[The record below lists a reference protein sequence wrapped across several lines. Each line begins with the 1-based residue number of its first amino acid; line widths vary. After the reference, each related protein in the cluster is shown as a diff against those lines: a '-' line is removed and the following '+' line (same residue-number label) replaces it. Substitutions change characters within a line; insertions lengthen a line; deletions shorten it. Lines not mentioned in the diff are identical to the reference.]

1 MHFLKDLKR
10 ANQLRILTL
19 QVIISLFFLNTQI
32 SFAQN
37 LNKWNEGPYVG
48 VSLIF
53 NSIKAGG
60 ANYINTE
67 SESGN
72 IINYDSD
79 KERSKAIKIGYNKML
94 TDSIFVGPELSY
106 STEKNLDFTDSGN
119 GGRPDSIRF
128 KGNYNIG
135 LRAGYAASKEIAYVV
150 GYGRSYQKIETSYVD
165 DLGIDNDIKKNDLY
179 GFYRNV
185 GILFNLGSGYNLEF
199 LHQINSINA
208 NIHKDFYEGAENDR
222 NPHDITINKVRSTSV
237 TISKFF

>member
-1 MHFLKDLKR
+1 MKR

-19 QVIISLFFLNTQI
+19 QVIISLLFLNTQI

-67 SESGN
+67 SGN
-72 IINYDSD
+72 IYNYNSD
-79 KERSKAIKIGYNKML
+79 KERSKGIKIGYNKMV
-94 TDSIFVGPELSY
+94 TDSIFVGPEFSY
-106 STEKNLDFTDSGN
+106 STEKSLDFNDSAN
-119 GGRPDSIRF
+119 GGRVDNIRF

-150 GYGRSYQKIETSYVD
+150 GYGRSYQTIETSYVD

-185 GILFNLGSGYNLEF
+185 GILFNLGSGYNLEL

-208 NIHKDFYEGAENDR
+208 NIHKNFYEGAENDR